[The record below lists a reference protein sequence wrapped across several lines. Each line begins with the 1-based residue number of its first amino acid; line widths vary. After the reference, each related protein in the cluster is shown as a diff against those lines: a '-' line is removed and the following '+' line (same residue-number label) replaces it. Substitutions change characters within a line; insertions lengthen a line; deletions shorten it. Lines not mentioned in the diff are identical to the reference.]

1 MEQLETGPSTYPF
14 VTGIGHRRSFRWLVT
29 ESLITGHRGGL
40 AQLGE
45 HLLCKQGVTGSIPVA
60 STKLGPTKHD
70 GASSGV
76 AYRILVLPVLAPS
89 ALRAVRGASTTCR

>member
-1 MEQLETGPSTYPF
+1 MTDNNPQ
-14 VTGIGHRRSFRWLVT
+14 
-29 ESLITGHRGGL
+29 GGL

-60 STKLGPTKHD
+60 STKLG
-70 GASSGV
+70 GASLGG

-89 ALRAVRGASTTCR
+89 ALRVGGEPPPKVERGQFRPVHRLPGHELGSVAQLVRAHA